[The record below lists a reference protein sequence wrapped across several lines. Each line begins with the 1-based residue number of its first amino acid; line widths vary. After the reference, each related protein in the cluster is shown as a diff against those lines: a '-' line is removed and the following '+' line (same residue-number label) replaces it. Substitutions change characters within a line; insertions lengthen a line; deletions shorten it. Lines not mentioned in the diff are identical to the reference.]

1 MRERK
6 EDLPDAISVEG
17 VSLKGT
23 EFGPMSAAHGQ
34 MAKGTDLAPVLE
46 GLPGDKC
53 QVPHWGYVIEGAI
66 EVLYQDGSRE
76 TVRSGELYYW
86 PPGHTVRFLE
96 NTTYVEFS
104 PAGEMRDLVGHV
116 KAKMGLA

>member
-1 MRERK
+1 MHERK

-76 TVRSGELYYW
+76 TVRSGTPCGFSRTRPTSSL
-86 PPGHTVRFLE
+86 VR
-96 NTTYVEFS
+96 
-104 PAGEMRDLVGHV
+104 PARC
-116 KAKMGLA
+116 ATSWAT